1 MSSGVLAGATGA
13 NIRRLSVKVS
23 APCTEAGLCS
33 SVCRRAVLF
42 YVSQHF
48 DVRRV
53 VVTVFLVVCRLSDC
67 TSREHITFVINSINT
82 QNSTPYHIAHYTKPH
97 ITTNY
102 TQPKKNST
110 MASPLHYGGIEG
122 GGTHSKIILCTADGR
137 IVANITGPATNH
149 WIIGIPE
156 CAARIGAMVADA
168 KRSAGLDERLPLRA
182 LGLSL
187 SGCEQELSNRQL
199 EAECRQRFPEAAEH
213 YVVCSDTLGSV
224 ATASAAGGMVL
235 IAGTGSNALLRNPD
249 GRTYTCGGWG
259 HMLGDEGG
267 AWWISHR
274 AVKTVFDHF
283 DRMHRCVHDVQPV
296 WRLIREHFGV
306 DTQADLLAHCYANF
320 EKPRYAGLCERL
332 AEQAAAGDAL
342 CVQLFRD
349 AGEALARATV
359 ALLPRVSDDLVRAGQ
374 GALQVVCVGSVWNSW
389 PLLRDGFIGGI
400 MSWQTNSD
408 SLRYDLRLLQL
419 TQHMAL
425 GAVYMAVDSVED
437 TVPRRYEDNYRVFHV
452 VEWRKRDVTVDG
464 DCDADGVMEA
474 ANGKP

>member
-1 MSSGVLAGATGA
+1 M
-13 NIRRLSVKVS
+13 
-23 APCTEAGLCS
+23 AP
-33 SVCRRAVLF
+33 
-42 YVSQHF
+42 
-48 DVRRV
+48 
-53 VVTVFLVVCRLSDC
+53 
-67 TSREHITFVINSINT
+67 
-82 QNSTPYHIAHYTKPH
+82 
-97 ITTNY
+97 
-102 TQPKKNST
+102 
-110 MASPLHYGGIEG
+110 PLHYYGGIEG
-122 GGTHSKIILCTADGR
+122 GGTHSKIILCSPDGR

-156 CAARIGAMVADA
+156 CASRIGKMVADA
-168 KRSAGLDERLPLRA
+168 KRSAGLNAQQPLRA

-187 SGCEQELSNRQL
+187 SGCEQVASNRQL
-199 EAECRQRFPEAAEH
+199 EAECRERFPEAAEH

-283 DRMHRCVHDVQPV
+283 DGMQRSEHDVQPV
-296 WRLIREHFGV
+296 WRMIREHFGV
-306 DTQADLLAHCYANF
+306 ETQADLLAHCYANF
-320 EKPRYAGLCERL
+320 EKPKYAGLCKRL
-332 AEQAAAGDAL
+332 AEQAVAGDAL

-359 ALLPRVSDDLVRAGQ
+359 ALLPHVSEELVRAEH

-389 PLLRDGFIGGI
+389 ALLREGFVGWIE
-400 MSWQTNSD
+400 SRATEW
-408 SLRYDLRLLQL
+408 LRYDLRLLQL

-425 GAVYMAVDSVED
+425 GAVYMGIDAVGDAVA
-437 TVPRRYEDNYRVFHV
+437 RRYEENYRVFHV
-452 VEWRKRDVTVDG
+452 VEWRKGEASKAGEQV
-464 DCDADGVMEA
+464 A
-474 ANGKP
+474 ANGKSGAVAMP